1 VWKLSTL
8 IFDIETAF
16 LNGDLDDVEIFMD
29 CPAGMDHEE
38 GECLKL
44 LKTIYGLVQS
54 ARQYFKKFATILKK
68 IGFRQCPSDPCLF
81 FLKNEHGIA
90 LLICYVDDCGLAYSS
105 ESVKEHVLKGIKE
118 HGLNFTVMNT
128 LDDYLSCEIVF
139 NKAKDKAWV
148 GQPHMIKKIAKT
160 FDEEVEGMQKYG
172 TPGTP
177 GQGLT
182 KPKEGDTLM
191 ESKMQSRYKSGV
203 GMLLYLVKH
212 SRPDIAN
219 AVRELT
225 KCLVGAS
232 QAAYKEMLRV
242 IKFVLDTRDYG
253 LKLAPTR
260 TKFKWKLVAYSDSD
274 WAGDK
279 DDRRS
284 ISGFILFLNGA
295 PIMWRSKGQKTTALS
310 SAEAEFV
317 AAAEAIKEVTYVLQ
331 ILLFLD
337 IEVEM
342 PVEVKVDNM
351 GAIFMS
357 ENSTS
362 NGRTR
367 HMDVKWRY
375 VNELCEEKLIV
386 LKFVRSEDNYSD
398 GKTKNVTREIYERHT
413 PLFVGEK
420 KYLEELD

>member
-1 VWKLSTL
+1 
-8 IFDIETAF
+8 
-16 LNGDLDDVEIFMD
+16 
-29 CPAGMDHEE
+29 
-38 GECLKL
+38 
-44 LKTIYGLVQS
+44 
-54 ARQYFKKFATILKK
+54 
-68 IGFRQCPSDPCLF
+68 
-81 FLKNEHGIA
+81 
-90 LLICYVDDCGLAYSS
+90 
-105 ESVKEHVLKGIKE
+105 
-118 HGLNFTVMNT
+118 
-128 LDDYLSCEIVF
+128 
-139 NKAKDKAWV
+139 
-148 GQPHMIKKIAKT
+148 
-160 FDEEVEGMQKYG
+160 
-172 TPGTP
+172 
-177 GQGLT
+177 
-182 KPKEGDTLM
+182 
-191 ESKMQSRYKSGV
+191 
-203 GMLLYLVKH
+203 
-212 SRPDIAN
+212 
-219 AVRELT
+219 
-225 KCLVGAS
+225 
-232 QAAYKEMLRV
+232 
-242 IKFVLDTRDYG
+242 LDTRDYG